1 MQSLMLLLSCLV
13 KHAGLGASL
22 QSTCLIC
29 KAVQDPSGLHGGNK
43 SRLQLFLVQFER
55 PQLPFACIVTADFKL
70 HSILHLRR
78 PAIH

>member
-1 MQSLMLLLSCLV
+1 MLLLSCLM

-29 KAVQDPSGLHGGNK
+29 KAVQDPVHHPSGLHGGNK
-43 SRLQLFLVQFER
+43 SRLQLFLVQLER
-55 PQLPFACIVTADFKL
+55 PQLPFACIVTADIKL
-70 HSILHLRR
+70 LSILRLRR